1 MDLLPQFDHRQV
13 VHVQLQRGYARPF
26 EQSVALFHH
35 PGVCREE
42 VEVARNGLGD
52 DPVDELAALGTPL
65 GDQVA
70 VRGGNDHQRVETGV
84 FAHPVDGFPAAFDR
98 LFGSALQAHQ
108 HRVGVLAP
116 AEIPLEHHE
125 ILAVADVLPFGGGK
139 ITLGKTQVVHR
150 VQDVGLAGAVGAGEC
165 VDLGREV
172 RLERVEVLEIDQ
184 ADILEI
190 HKAKVLFFPEKNS
203 PGVPRFCVFLGEGST
218 PGLRIRAGRKK
229 TKKTFRR

>member
-1 MDLLPQFDHRQV
+1 M
-13 VHVQLQRGYARPF
+13 
-26 EQSVALFHH
+26 
-35 PGVCREE
+35 CREE

-70 VRGGNDHQRVETGV
+70 IRGGNDHQRVETGV

-108 HRVGVLAP
+108 HQVGVLAP

-139 ITLGKTQVVHR
+139 IALGKTQVVHR

-165 VDLGREV
+165 VDLGRKV

-190 HKAKVLFFPEKNS
+190 HKAKVLFFPEKNF
-203 PGVPRFCVFLGEGST
+203 PGFPRFCVFLGGGKLPGTSSPSREGKNEKNFS
-218 PGLRIRAGRKK
+218 PMKLFFVPRGLMQ
-229 TKKTFRR
+229 